1 MNSTLSKVQ
10 QKWSGKEGKEI
21 ARCIDF
27 LERDPR
33 VGILCL
39 VKNKTIKREMKR
51 IVNSSSESFKK
62 AFINLYRRLTS
73 EQFMTLLDQLHIDG
87 KELKQKILKDVS
99 VIEIFKN
106 IEAVVRNALKPREA
120 NTSVV
125 YLSAENVQRSQVI
138 EDAGID
144 SYESILRNFEDF
156 KALKKDSVSNSII
169 FTAKLK
175 DTDNMVIPLVNPFY
189 FKVYPIG
196 ITINEIGAAKHAFV
210 ESDEDESY
218 EIEHDTKGLEF
229 EEYAY
234 TELFKLMEYNV
245 TPNILCKAATSSSI
259 SGFDKF
265 IRVIP
270 ADRRIKFMKQIEE
283 YNNDV
288 GIKPDTRI
296 WEETSII
303 ITQPGGDKFHEKIKL
318 LTPNERK
325 QVMFQLIYTLYV
337 FEKIQFSHGDL
348 HTGNIFIVDIPET
361 EMIYIVNGQQY
372 RFKTTKLVKIY
383 DFDHG
388 TICKT
393 SEIKINTDESFM
405 INEKLNPIRDDD
417 ELFNIQY
424 AETNIFNKNLDIVI
438 LLNALISEFPDAHH
452 SFTAYD
458 SFKCF
463 EDLDREFDKFFRDCF
478 PGFDSVNPLSSV
490 TVYDTYSDLLDRTPE
505 LLDESNRIF
514 GIDIADES
522 EIDHYGISGEI
533 MNMTWLKY
541 FKKVGTK
548 YGRIVKNL
556 KSEAEN
562 NNLWIPDTIIIP
574 KEDMF
579 KKDYFSSLKS
589 SLPIDIRYQLIYT
602 LDGRL
607 L

>member
-1 MNSTLSKVQ
+1 MNSTSFAGPLNGVGLTLSKVQ

-21 ARCIDF
+21 ARCIDL

-33 VGILCL
+33 EGILLL
-39 VKNKTIKREMKR
+39 VTNKTLGKEMKR

-62 AFINLYRRLTS
+62 VLINLYRRLTS
-73 EQFMTLLDQLHIDG
+73 EQFIKLLVQLHIDG
-87 KELKQKILKDVS
+87 KELKQKILKDLS

-106 IEAVVRNALKPREA
+106 IEAVVRNGLKPREE

-125 YLSAENVQRSQVI
+125 YLSAENVQRSQII
-138 EDAGID
+138 EHSGID
-144 SYESILRNFEDF
+144 SYDSILRNFEDF
-156 KALKKDSVSNSII
+156 NPLYKDSSSNSII

-196 ITINEIGAAKHAFV
+196 ITIK
-210 ESDEDESY
+210 
-218 EIEHDTKGLEF
+218 IEHETKGLEF

-245 TPNILCKAATSSSI
+245 TPNILCKAATSSKILSD
-259 SGFDKF
+259 FDDF
-265 IRVIP
+265 LAAIP
-270 ADRRIKFMKQIEE
+270 ADRRVKFMIQIKE
-283 YNNDV
+283 YNEVN
-288 GIKPDTRI
+288 GIEPNHTI
-296 WEETSII
+296 WEETSVI
-303 ITQPGGDKFHEKIKL
+303 ITQPGGTKFYEQIKL
-318 LTPNERK
+318 LEPIERK
-325 QVMFQLIYTLYV
+325 LVIFQIIYTLYV
-337 FEKIQFSHGDL
+337 FEKIEFSHGDL

-372 RFKTTKLVKIY
+372 RFKTKKLVKIY

-393 SEIKINTDESFM
+393 TSIKINTDETFM
-405 INEKLNPIRDDD
+405 INKKLNPIRNDDK
-417 ELFNIQY
+417 LFNIQY

-438 LLNALISEFPDAHH
+438 LLNALISEFPKR
-452 SFTAYD
+452 YD

-463 EDLDREFDKFFRDCF
+463 EDADRDFDKFFRDCF
-478 PGFDSVNPLSSV
+478 PGFDSVNPVSSV
-490 TVYDTYSDLLDRTPE
+490 TVYDTYSDLLDTTPD

-514 GIDIADES
+514 GIDIANES
-522 EIDHYGISGEI
+522 EIDFYGISGKI

-541 FKKVGTK
+541 FKEINKN
-548 YGRIVKNL
+548 YGRIIKNVEN
-556 KSEAEN
+556 KAEN

-579 KKDYFSSLKS
+579 NKDYFTSLKS

-607 L
+607 

>member
-10 QKWSGKEGKEI
+10 QKWSGQEGKEI

-39 VKNKTIKREMKR
+39 VTNKKLGKEMKR
-51 IVNSSSESFKK
+51 IANSSSESLKK

-73 EQFMTLLDQLHIDG
+73 EQFMKLLDQLHIDG
-87 KELKQKILKDVS
+87 KELKQKILKDLS

-125 YLSAENVQRSQVI
+125 YLSAENVQRSQII
-138 EDAGID
+138 EHSGID

-156 KALKKDSVSNSII
+156 KALEKDSASDSII

-175 DTDNMVIPLVNPFY
+175 DTDNMIIPLVNPFY
-189 FKVYPIG
+189 FKVYPTG
-196 ITINEIGAAKHAFV
+196 STRSYDFSKAGFV
-210 ESDEDESY
+210 DV
-218 EIEHDTKGLEF
+218 EHDTSGLEF

-245 TPNILCKAATSSSI
+245 TPNILCKAATSSNI
-259 SGFDKF
+259 TGFD
-265 IRVIP
+265 ILLTAIP
-270 ADRRIKFMKQIEE
+270 VDRKVQFMKQIQV
-283 YNNDV
+283 YNDSM
-288 GIKPDTRI
+288 GIEPDTKI
-296 WEETSII
+296 WEETSVI
-303 ITQPGGDKFHEKIKL
+303 ITQPGGNKFHEKIKL

-372 RFKTTKLVKIY
+372 RFKTKKMVKIY

-388 TICKT
+388 TICKR

-405 INEKLNPIRDDD
+405 INEKLNPIRNDD
-417 ELFNIQY
+417 EYFNIHY

-438 LLNALISEFPDAHH
+438 LLNALISEFPDAHD

-458 SFKCF
+458 SFTCF
-463 EDLDREFDKFFRDCF
+463 EDVDRGFDKFFRDCF
-478 PGFDSVNPLSSV
+478 PGFDSVNPLSRV
-490 TVYDTYSDLLDRTPE
+490 TVYDTYSDLLTRTPE

-522 EIDHYGISGEI
+522 EIDFYGISGEI
-533 MNMTWLKY
+533 MNMTWLQY
-541 FKKVGTK
+541 FKKLGTK
-548 YGRIVKNL
+548 HGRIVKNL
-556 KSEAEN
+556 KSKAEN

-579 KKDYFSSLKS
+579 KKDYFTSLES